1 MGGIIK
7 ETPRA
12 YRICAGVALA
22 DKKEEGMGEKARV
35 DKFVKKFLNTWMNYD
50 TKGLKGMIAEDKN
63 AAHIGTDAD
72 EYMVGKKAL
81 LTRIESIRK
90 TGVGM
95 TTKVKRK
102 QINIVGGNRAAHF
115 ALKFDTKIYK
125 DGKLVKKI
133 NDVRTTG
140 FLVKKGKEW
149 KLAGSHVSLPVK
161 GRAVKY

>member
-1 MGGIIK
+1 M
-7 ETPRA
+7 T
-12 YRICAGVALA
+12 
-22 DKKEEGMGEKARV
+22 EKAKV
-35 DKFVKKFLNTWMNYD
+35 DQFVKKFLNAWMNYD
-50 TKGLKGMIAEDKN
+50 TTAIKSMVSEDKN
-63 AAHIGTDAD
+63 AAHIGTDCD
-72 EYMVGKKAL
+72 EYIVGKKAL

-95 TTKVKRK
+95 TTKVKQK

-115 ALKFDTKIYK
+115 SLKFDTKVYK
-125 DGKLVKKI
+125 NGKLVKKI

-140 FLVKKGKEW
+140 VLVKKGKEW

>member
-1 MGGIIK
+1 MSAKQEVVKFIK
-7 ETPRA
+7 RYMDSWLT
-12 YRICAGVALA
+12 
-22 DKKEEGMGEKARV
+22 
-35 DKFVKKFLNTWMNYD
+35 YD
-50 TKGLKGMIAEDKN
+50 TKSLRGMIAEDKN

-95 TTKVKRK
+95 TTRLK
-102 QINIVGGNRAAHF
+102 QKQVSIVGGNRAAHF
-115 ALKFDTKIYK
+115 AVKFDTKIYK
-125 DGKLVKKI
+125 NGKLVKKI
-133 NDVRTTG
+133 DNVRTTG

>member
-1 MGGIIK
+1 M
-7 ETPRA
+7 EE
-12 YRICAGVALA
+12 
-22 DKKEEGMGEKARV
+22 KKKVGA
-35 DKFVKKFLNTWMNYD
+35 FVKKFLDTWMNYD
-50 TKGLKGMIAEDKN
+50 TNGLKGMIAEEKN

-81 LTRIESIRK
+81 LARIETIRK

-95 TTKVKRK
+95 ATKIKQK

-115 ALKFDTKIYK
+115 ALKFDTKVYK
-125 DGKLVKKI
+125 NGKLVKKI

-149 KLAGSHVSLPVK
+149 KLASSHVSLPVK